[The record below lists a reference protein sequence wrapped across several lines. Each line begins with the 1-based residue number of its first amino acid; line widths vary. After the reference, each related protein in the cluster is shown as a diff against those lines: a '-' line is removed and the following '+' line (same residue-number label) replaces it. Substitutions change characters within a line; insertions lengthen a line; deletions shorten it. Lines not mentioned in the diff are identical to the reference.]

1 MRRKEEVKKTKL
13 KKLTLNRETLT
24 ELDRL
29 DLHRAGGGY
38 TGPRACQFSGYNTCQ
53 TCQATC
59 TTNYC

>member
-1 MRRKEEVKKTKL
+1 VKKIKR

-29 DLHRAGGGY
+29 DLRRADGGV
-38 TGPRACQFSGYNTCQ
+38 TGPRACPFSGYNTCG

-59 TTNYC
+59 TTNFC